1 MLFEKPPQEPAQF
14 VSQYADL
21 ALKLEAYG
29 YAAHLYWFSVGLKA
43 TDLTVEQKL
52 TRYLYCLEK
61 LGVTDLK
68 KNFKDDF
75 SAAFA
80 RLDRELAAHRRQ

>member
-1 MLFEKPPQEPAQF
+1 
-14 VSQYADL
+14 
-21 ALKLEAYG
+21 
-29 YAAHLYWFSVGLKA
+29 VGLKA